1 VCKDTRQ
8 SRGQGQYSLSRPL
21 SRADKQIWAIA
32 VSSDEKTIVSA
43 GADSVATF
51 WQDSTE
57 AEQDEKNEALIK
69 SVQSEQD
76 FTNYLSLKDY
86 RRAIKLALAMSQP
99 GRLLH
104 LFTAVSA
111 EPTSLTAITGSD
123 EVDQVIATLTGT
135 DLVRLLKFVRDW
147 NTNARTSSIAQM
159 ILHTIL
165 KLRSPEDLLAAFENK
180 APEDLSTMDVD
191 GEAEAGDQEEKPK
204 SKDQQLSFKE
214 LLDGLIPY
222 SQRHFTRIDKLVQDS
237 YMLDYIV
244 GEMDGGLF
252 GSEVI
257 DTDPVNGQGN
267 GHVNGDVEMT
277 L

>member
-1 VCKDTRQ
+1 VRKDTRQ
-8 SRGQGQYSLSRPL
+8 PRGQGKYCDEQTRIL
-21 SRADKQIWAIA
+21 ADNQIWAIA

-57 AEQDEKNEALIK
+57 AEQIEKNDALIK

-111 EPTSLTAITGSD
+111 EPASLTAITGSD

-159 ILHTIL
+159 ILHAIL

-180 APEDLSTMDVD
+180 APEDLNPMDVD
-191 GEAEAGDQEEKPK
+191 GEGEGEGEEKPK
-204 SKDQQLSFKE
+204 SNEKQLSFKD
-214 LLDGLIPY
+214 LLDGLMPY

-252 GSEVI
+252 GGEVM
-257 DTDPVNGQGN
+257 DTDHTNGQSN
-267 GHVNGDVEMT
+267 GHVNGDVET
-277 L
+277 SV

>member
-1 VCKDTRQ
+1 MCKDTRQ

>member
-1 VCKDTRQ
+1 M
-8 SRGQGQYSLSRPL
+8 
-21 SRADKQIWAIA
+21 
-32 VSSDEKTIVSA
+32 
-43 GADSVATF
+43 ATF

-57 AEQDEKNEALIK
+57 IEQEEKNEALIK

-111 EPTSLTAITGSD
+111 EPASLTAITGSD

-159 ILHTIL
+159 ILHAIL
-165 KLRSPEDLLAAFENK
+165 KLRSPEDLLAAFETK
-180 APEDLSTMDVD
+180 APEDLNPMDVD
-191 GEAEAGDQEEKPK
+191 GEGEGDQEEKPK
-204 SKDQQLSFKE
+204 PNEKQISFKD
-214 LLDGLIPY
+214 LLDGLMPY

-252 GSEVI
+252 GGEVI
-257 DTDPVNGQGN
+257 DTDHMNGQSN

-277 L
+277 V

>member
-1 VCKDTRQ
+1 VCKDTGQ
-8 SRGQGQYSLSRPL
+8 SRGQGKHCDNPL
-21 SRADKQIWAIA
+21 RVFTNDQIWAIA

-57 AEQDEKNEALIK
+57 AEQNEKNDALIK

-111 EPTSLTAITGSD
+111 EPASSTAITGSD

-159 ILHTIL
+159 ILHAIL

-180 APEDLSTMDVD
+180 APEDLNPMDVD
-191 GEAEAGDQEEKPK
+191 GEGEGSEEEKPK
-204 SKDQQLSFKE
+204 SNEKQLSFKD
-214 LLDGLIPY
+214 LLDGLMPY
-222 SQRHFTRIDKLVQDS
+222 SQRHFSRIDKLVQDS

-252 GSEVI
+252 GGEVM
-257 DTDPVNGQGN
+257 DTDHVNGQGN
-267 GHVNGDVEMT
+267 GHVNGDIEMSV
-277 L
+277 

>member
-1 VCKDTRQ
+1 M
-8 SRGQGQYSLSRPL
+8 SMGFM
-21 SRADKQIWAIA
+21 ADRQIWAIA

-57 AEQDEKNEALIK
+57 IEQDEKNDALIK

-104 LFTAVSA
+104 LFTAVYA
-111 EPTSLTAITGSD
+111 EPTSMTAITGSD
-123 EVDQVIATLTGT
+123 EIDQVIATLTGT

-159 ILHTIL
+159 ILHAIL
-165 KLRSPEDLLAAFENK
+165 KLRTPGDLLAAFENK
-180 APEDLSTMDVD
+180 VPEDLNADMDID
-191 GEAEAGDQEEKPK
+191 EDKEEEERPK
-204 SKDQQLSFKE
+204 SREQQLSFKD
-214 LLDGLIPY
+214 LLDGLMPY

-252 GSEVI
+252 GGEVT
-257 DTDPVNGQGN
+257 DTDHLNGQSN
-267 GHVNGDVEMT
+267 GHTNGDVEMVDV
-277 L
+277 

>member
-1 VCKDTRQ
+1 MDPN
-8 SRGQGQYSLSRPL
+8 GNN
-21 SRADKQIWAIA
+21 ADIQIWAIA

-57 AEQDEKNEALIK
+57 IEQDEKNDALIK

-104 LFTAVSA
+104 LFTAVYA
-111 EPTSLTAITGSD
+111 EPTSTTAITGSD
-123 EVDQVIATLTGT
+123 EIDQVTATLTGT

-159 ILHTIL
+159 ILHAIL
-165 KLRSPEDLLAAFENK
+165 KLRTPEDLLAAFENK
-180 APEDLSTMDVD
+180 VPEDLNADMDID
-191 GEAEAGDQEEKPK
+191 EDKEEEERPKPRE
-204 SKDQQLSFKE
+204 QQLSFKD
-214 LLDGLIPY
+214 LLDGLMPY

-252 GSEVI
+252 GGEVT
-257 DTDPVNGQGN
+257 DTDHLNGQSN
-267 GHVNGDVEMT
+267 GHTNGDVEMVDV
-277 L
+277 